1 MKKTIEK
8 PHFKI
13 TIESNDAYEALMVVD
28 EISDMGE
35 TYSCLCEIL
44 KELRAKRKYGDE
56 KKKITWEEA
65 EQFVLDIVNTYSFK
79 QEL

>member
-1 MKKTIEK
+1 MKKTIK
-8 PHFKI
+8 QPYFKI
-13 TIESNDAYEALMVVD
+13 TVESDDAYEVGRVIN
-28 EISDMGE
+28 EISDMKV
-35 TYSCLCEIL
+35 TYFCLCEIL
-44 KELRAKRKYGDE
+44 KELRDKRKYGDE